1 MHENLPWS
9 VPAYF
14 FLFLIAMSCM
24 LPAGPFAVGLGFT
37 YGVAT
42 GLAIHLSACLFAAN
56 IIFFLGSTFRDTVEA
71 RVRRFPKVSA
81 LRHVVKDTSSAFK
94 IIFVSCQTPI
104 PFGLHVGFFSVS
116 GVSAV
121 TFFQSFTL
129 GIIPLSVL
137 SLYIGEAANMSNSSV
152 DDTSSSGLEAV
163 VFWVGLI
170 ASAGF
175 VAYIAWQGK
184 NVLENLES
192 TGTGEVDLLVVDKAP
207 PRMAP
212 TPAV

>member
-1 MHENLPWS
+1 
-9 VPAYF
+9 
-14 FLFLIAMSCM
+14 
-24 LPAGPFAVGLGFT
+24 
-37 YGVAT
+37 
-42 GLAIHLSACLFAAN
+42 
-56 IIFFLGSTFRDTVEA
+56 
-71 RVRRFPKVSA
+71 
-81 LRHVVKDTSSAFK
+81 
-94 IIFVSCQTPI
+94 
-104 PFGLHVGFFSVS
+104 
-116 GVSAV
+116 
-121 TFFQSFTL
+121 
-129 GIIPLSVL
+129 
-137 SLYIGEAANMSNSSV
+137 MSNSSV